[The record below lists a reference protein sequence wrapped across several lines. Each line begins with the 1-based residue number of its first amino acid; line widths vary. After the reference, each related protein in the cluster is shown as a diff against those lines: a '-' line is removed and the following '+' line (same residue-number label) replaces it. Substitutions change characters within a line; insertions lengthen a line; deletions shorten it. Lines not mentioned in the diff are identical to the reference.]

1 MLTGT
6 RKTPCYKF
14 GVQAVE
20 ELRNRGL
27 AVVGLWKIKN
37 LPNFSN
43 GRTFDPE
50 STLGEIPVDLHPI
63 ICMAWCCVFPDSRML
78 ASIIFTPTIIIFTF
92 LI

>member
-1 MLTGT
+1 
-6 RKTPCYKF
+6 
-14 GVQAVE
+14 VQAVE

-63 ICMAWCCVFPDSRML
+63 IIIICMAWCCVFPDSRML
-78 ASIIFTPTIIIFTF
+78 ACLHQSSSHP
-92 LI
+92 LL